1 MVVDWQV
8 PVITAGHRLAYPG
21 GSDRESTA
29 APLFWI
35 LLMLISESVRSLQ
48 SAIDDVAMFSLTGR
62 TQIEITGADRASFLH
77 NFCTNHIKGLT
88 VRRGCEAFVTSIKGR
103 ILFHVLV
110 SAGIDSLWVET
121 EPGYGPALI
130 AHLDQ
135 YLITED
141 VQLFDRTDELS
152 QMFLSGAEAET
163 VLQRVIPEPIELPPN
178 LGQIGFPGGL
188 VRRFAF
194 GSAPGYSVVMPR
206 AEETAWRFKMVDEG
220 AIEASH
226 EIFEALRIE
235 NGFPKHGVDIT
246 EDHLAQEANRTKLAI
261 SFAKG
266 CYLGQEPIARI
277 DALGHVNRLLCG
289 VTTDEPAEFPAGS
302 EVFATR
308 DSSIP
313 AGTLTSAAV
322 WPLTERGIG
331 LGMLRRE
338 IARDGALCYV
348 GPTRIPAH
356 VRLWPGR

>member
-1 MVVDWQV
+1 MLDKNV
-8 PVITAGHRLAYPG
+8 P
-21 GSDRESTA
+21 
-29 APLFWI
+29 
-35 LLMLISESVRSLQ
+35 LLLK
-48 SAIDDVAMFSLTGR
+48 SALDEVAMFSLNGR
-62 TQIEITGADRASFLH
+62 THIEITGADRASFLH
-77 NFCTNHIKGLT
+77 NFCTNHIKGLAT
-88 VRRGCEAFVTSIKGR
+88 GRGCEAIVTSIKGR

-110 SAGIDSLWVET
+110 YAGIDSLWVET

-135 YLITED
+135 YIITED
-141 VQLFDRTDELS
+141 VQLADRTEEIG
-152 QMFLSGAEAET
+152 QMYLSGAGVEG
-163 VLQRVIPEPIELPPN
+163 LLSRVFDTPVTLPAN
-178 LGQIGFPGGL
+178 HNQILHEGVL
-188 VRRFAF
+188 VRHWGF
-194 GSAPGYSVVMPR
+194 GAAPGVSLVVSQG
-206 AEETAWRFKMVDEG
+206 ALDSWRSKLLAAG
-220 AIEASH
+220 AIEDSH

-235 NGFPKHGVDIT
+235 NGFPKHGVDLT
-246 EDHLAQEANRTKLAI
+246 EDNLAQEANRTKLAI
-261 SFAKG
+261 SFTKG

-308 DSSIP
+308 DAPTP

-338 IARDGALCYV
+338 IARDGAECYV
-348 GPTRIPAH
+348 GPTRIPAR

>member
-1 MVVDWQV
+1 
-8 PVITAGHRLAYPG
+8 
-21 GSDRESTA
+21 
-29 APLFWI
+29 
-35 LLMLISESVRSLQ
+35 MLNPESVRSLK
-48 SAIDDVAMFSLTGR
+48 SAIDDVAMLSLNGR
-62 TQIEITGADRASFLH
+62 THIEITGADRASFLH

-88 VRRGCEAFVTSIKGR
+88 VGRGCEAFVTSIKGR

-141 VQLFDRTDELS
+141 VQLFDRTETMGQLS
-152 QMFLSGAEAET
+152 LSGAGGEG
-163 VLQRVIPEPIELPPN
+163 LLSRVFEKPVTLPKTQ
-178 LGQIGFPGGL
+178 GQILHEGVL
-188 VRRFAF
+188 VRRWGF
-194 GSAPGYSVVMPR
+194 GSAPGVSLV
-206 AEETAWRFKMVDEG
+206 AAKIALDSWRSKLLAVG
-220 AIEASH
+220 AVEASH

-235 NGFPKHGVDIT
+235 NGFPKYGVDIT

-308 DSSIP
+308 ESSIP

-338 IARDGALCYV
+338 IARDGAECYV

-356 VRLWPGR
+356 ARLWPGR

>member
-1 MVVDWQV
+1 M
-8 PVITAGHRLAYPG
+8 
-21 GSDRESTA
+21 
-29 APLFWI
+29 LF
-35 LLMLISESVRSLQ
+35 SESVRSLK
-48 SAIDDVAMFSLTGR
+48 SAIDDVALFSLTGR
-62 TQIEITGADRASFLH
+62 THIEITGADRASFLH
-77 NFCTNHIKGLT
+77 NFCTNHIKGLA
-88 VRRGCEAFVTSIKGR
+88 VGQGCEAIVTSIKGR

-110 SAGIDSLWVET
+110 FAAAESLWIET

-141 VQLFDRTDELS
+141 VQLFDRTETMGQLH
-152 QMFLSGAEAET
+152 LSGAGVEG
-163 VLQRVIPEPIELPPN
+163 LLSRVFDTPVTLPAN
-178 LGQIGFPGGL
+178 YGQTLHEGVL
-188 VRRFAF
+188 VRRWGF
-194 GSAPGYSVVMPR
+194 GSAPGVSIVAAKV
-206 AEETAWRFKMVDEG
+206 ALDSWRSKLLAAG
-220 AIEASH
+220 AVAASH

-235 NGFPKHGVDIT
+235 NGFPKHGVDIS

-289 VTTDEPAEFPAGS
+289 VTTDEPAEFAAGS

-308 DSSIP
+308 DAPTP

-338 IARDGALCYV
+338 IARDGAECYV

-356 VRLWPGR
+356 VRLWSGR

>member
-1 MVVDWQV
+1 
-8 PVITAGHRLAYPG
+8 
-21 GSDRESTA
+21 
-29 APLFWI
+29 
-35 LLMLISESVRSLQ
+35 MLISESLRSLQ

-77 NFCTNHIKGLT
+77 NFCTNHIKGLAT
-88 VRRGCEAFVTSIKGR
+88 GQGCEAIVTSIKGR
-103 ILFHVLV
+103 ILFYVLV
-110 SAGIDSLWVET
+110 YAGIDSLWVET

-163 VLQRVIPEPIELPPN
+163 VLQRVIPEPIGLPPN
-178 LGQIGFPGGL
+178 LGQIGFPGGML
-188 VRRFAF
+188 RRFEF

-206 AEETAWRFKMVDEG
+206 AEETACRFKMVDEG

-226 EIFEALRIE
+226 EIFEVLRIE
-235 NGFPKHGVDIT
+235 NGFPKYGVDLT
-246 EDHLAQEANRTKLAI
+246 EDNLAQEANRTKLAI

-308 DSSIP
+308 DAPTS

-322 WPLTERGIG
+322 WPLTECGIG

-338 IARDGALCYV
+338 IARDGAECYV